1 MWMLVFMI
9 VLFSYPFVYYIWYY
23 KSFVSQEYFSIKLV
37 EKKRLVFLK
46 KLLLIAIELLLCGY
60 FVGGI
65 ILTGS
70 MVEGWKGIF
79 ILFLIILYGTVRY
92 FKRGYRCIPLSDT
105 FDKEKLR
112 ESIESEHFTQLKEY
126 VWESEHWV
134 KIEHLFFPKNAI
146 LCFKVHGGTVSS
158 CGLIDIFAING
169 KVCKTRYGTDI
180 KCMSFFEML
189 PIVRSKV
196 YQDNDMAFYEIM
208 GIMKKNKKQIRTM
221 LNTYLESHTV
231 EDIIQKDELLNQII
245 ELYEEDKEVI
255 LKERKEKYRERCR
268 KKKQRYRK

>member
-60 FVGGI
+60 LVGSSIFSG
-65 ILTGS
+65 G
-70 MVEGWKGIF
+70 MVEGWKGIL

-208 GIMKKNKKQIRTM
+208 GIMKKNKKQIRTL

-255 LKERKEKYRERCR
+255 LKERKEKYRERYR
-268 KKKQRYRK
+268 KKKQRK